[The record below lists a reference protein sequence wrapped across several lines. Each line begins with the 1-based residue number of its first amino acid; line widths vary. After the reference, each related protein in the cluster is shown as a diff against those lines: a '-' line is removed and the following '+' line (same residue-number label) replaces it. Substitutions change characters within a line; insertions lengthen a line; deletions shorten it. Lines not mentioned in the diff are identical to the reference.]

1 MPQFKRKNPI
11 SGLIDDAKDAILS
24 PVIGLEPK
32 KTAKYQKF
40 AESVMR
46 TILSGY
52 EKNRSYDDPKQT
64 EIIKKWRSRLESSDF
79 LDEVMCNEM
88 IADLSKF
95 IDDKDAAKKYQDAA
109 KTSVDAVFKGIKE
122 NSLKEDEKWKQQ
134 LFQLFAIMTPLGAF
148 SIAGNVFN
156 YLGPIM
162 DLFGPVL
169 GKAGIAE
176 GIAKVATSK
185 QLGPFGKLAEI
196 MRVDDGIKTVLT
208 KTPILS
214 EVIEIADI
222 LTTNKN
228 VQLMGAE
235 LAPLATASE
244 LPLLLIAG
252 LITTRNVVN
261 HAEQSKNSK
270 IIEEKSNATL
280 NKLHDTMPK
289 PKPKVSAP
297 KQDEKEEVKN
307 SKEQTNLKTKEENQ
321 TEKNIKESSKEKKEE
336 KNDEKINVKNSTN
349 ENHQKSSKNNS
360 EIPNPSPTSRN
371 SNKNQGIDYSKLVS
385 EPEKINVTNHSTSSQ
400 VR

>member
-1 MPQFKRKNPI
+1 MSQLRRKNPI

-46 TILSGY
+46 TILTGY
-52 EKNRSYDDPKQT
+52 ESNRSYDDPKQA
-64 EIIKKWRSRLESSDF
+64 EIIKKWRARLESSDF

-169 GKAGIAE
+169 GKAGVAE
-176 GIAKVATSK
+176 GISKVATSK

-196 MRVDDGIKTVLT
+196 MRVDDVIKTVLT

-235 LAPLATASE
+235 IAPLATASE

-252 LITTRNVVN
+252 LISTRNVVN
-261 HAEQSKNSK
+261 HSEQSKNSK
-270 IIEEKSNATL
+270 IIEERSNATL
-280 NKLHDTMPK
+280 NKLRDTM

-297 KQDEKEEVKN
+297 KKDEKDKIE
-307 SKEQTNLKTKEENQ
+307 LKTKEKNQNEKDLKEN
-321 TEKNIKESSKEKKEE
+321 SKEKKED
-336 KNDEKINVKNSTN
+336 KNNEKIDAKNSTN
-349 ENHQKSSKNNS
+349 ENNQKFSTNNS
-360 EIPNPSPTSRN
+360 EIPNPSPSPTSRN
-371 SNKNQGIDYSKLVS
+371 SNKNQGIDYKKLVS
-385 EPEKINVTNHSTSSQ
+385 EPEKINVENSSNISQ